1 MQKSSTLISYL
12 LIVLCTYTH
21 NAMAEETVY
30 INDELYVP
38 LRSGQSNE
46 YRIINRG
53 LKSGTPLTRLEQNE
67 DQSWSR
73 VRTQAGVEGW
83 VPNQYLSENETA
95 AILLSKA
102 QTRVARLEK
111 ELQELKQQNSVLSQS
126 NQEIKSE
133 ATESQSSSEQL
144 SQELDRIKQ
153 ISANAIE
160 LDARYRELLE
170 KHELTQTQRDS
181 LQAENENLK
190 SDKRLS
196 FMFYGAGILILGM
209 LLSVILPA
217 LKPKKRYSD
226 WA

>member
-1 MQKSSTLISYL
+1 MQKASTFLSYL
-12 LIVLCTYTH
+12 LIVLCTYTD
-21 NAMAEETVY
+21 NTMAEETVY

-53 LKSGTPLTRLEQNE
+53 LRSGTALTRIEQNE
-67 DQSWSR
+67 DQSWSK

-83 VPNQYLSENETA
+83 VPNQYLSEKETA
-95 AILLSKA
+95 ALLLTKSQA
-102 QTRVARLEK
+102 RVARLEK
-111 ELQELKQQNSVLSQS
+111 ELQELKQQNTNLSQT
-126 NQEIKSE
+126 NQQIKTQ
-133 ATESQSSSEQL
+133 ATQSQNSSDEL
-144 SQELDRIKQ
+144 SRELEKIKQ
-153 ISANAIE
+153 ISANAID
-160 LDARYRELLE
+160 LDTRYRELLE
-170 KHELTQTQRDS
+170 KHEVTQTQRDS
-181 LQAENENLK
+181 LLAENENLK

-209 LLSVILPA
+209 VLSVILPA